1 MNAPMPQDRSPA
13 PPTFFRTP
21 LGIATLFALVL
32 GGVVLFW
39 SERPNVLSWLPWL
52 VVLACPL
59 LHVFMHRHRGSGET
73 SETEHTESTAPT
85 HRH

>member
-1 MNAPMPQDRSPA
+1 M
-13 PPTFFRTP
+13 
-21 LGIATLFALVL
+21 
-32 GGVVLFW
+32 LFW

-52 VVLACPL
+52 LVLACPL